1 MKKKLLTAALLTVT
15 ALTLVVASVL
25 GTIAYLT
32 ANSGVSNVFTVG
44 NIQIQMFEHK
54 VGSNGKIPTTGTL
67 EEVSANTYH
76 LIPNTTYDKNP
87 TIRITS
93 KLKEDEM
100 YLFVKSRN
108 QIRAIE
114 AANVDGAPSTTPKS
128 MREQMTANG
137 WVEYLRSGDGIEIV
151 WVYGTRDP
159 VTGVIT
165 PTAVDPTSKQV
176 GKDGSE
182 VTGTAGLFRLCENF
196 TIAEKA
202 DVARYAAAEVAF
214 MAFAIQTSGF
224 EATDGTIDTKS
235 AWDAIKDAYPY
246 EGGILNPVNPYN
258 PNLKNDNAY
267 DAVEDTP
274 EATKPNTNPGTGEVG
289 GE

>member
-76 LIPNTTYDKNP
+76 LVPDKTYDKNP

-93 KLKEDEM
+93 KLEEDEM

-114 AANVDGAPSTTPKS
+114 AANVDGASDSTPKS

-151 WVYGTRDP
+151 WVYGTRNTT
-159 VTGVIT
+159 TGVIT
-165 PTAVDPTSKQV
+165 PIAVNPTSMQK
-176 GKDGSE
+176 GKAGNN
-182 VTGTAGLFRLCENF
+182 VTGTEGLFRLCENF

-224 EATDGTIDTKS
+224 TADGTVDTKA
-235 AWDAIKDAYPY
+235 AWGAIKDAYPY

-258 PNLKNDNAY
+258 PELKNDHAY
-267 DAVEDTP
+267 DAVKNVT
-274 EATKPNTNPGTGEVG
+274 EATKPSTNPGAGDVG